1 MKELW
6 IPQPNKHPD
15 VTNLYDMMLL
25 LQEQLDKEDSREGK
39 IQSATFALRA
49 LAHTLDSLSEDE
61 RQVSV
66 VTGLAVI
73 DSTHESGKGEIAEHI
88 GLRGMIE
95 DVHCI
100 NIGERLPLSVS
111 LGLDVVSVFPE
122 SAPEENEYVLTT
134 AKAPINRIRYIE
146 VAAA

>member
-6 IPQPNKHPD
+6 IPQPDKQPD

-25 LQEQLDKEDSREGK
+25 FQEQLDKEQSMEGK
-39 IQSATFALRA
+39 IQCATFALKA
-49 LAHTLDSLSEDE
+49 LSRCMETLSDNE
-61 RQVSV
+61 RQISV

-73 DSTHESGKGEIAEHI
+73 DSTDRPGSGMIAEDI

-111 LGLDVVSVFPE
+111 LGIDVFSAFPE
-122 SAPEENEYVLTT
+122 DSPEQDDLILST
-134 AKAPINRIRYIE
+134 AKAPIARVRYIE
-146 VAAA
+146 TAAA